1 MKKLLGLAVAIA
13 VSATLSGFGQDP
25 APSGKLF
32 IYSGILRS
40 MDRQARTI
48 TVEDSALSQKFVVP
62 TDTEIIVKDKP
73 KGELSDLM
81 VGDKVQIKYTEDEGA
96 LVAHQISILGL
107 KSPSRR
113 GQPRSRGMED
123 RVGLR

>member
-1 MKKLLGLAVAIA
+1 MKNLLGLAVVVAGVIA
-13 VSATLSGFGQDP
+13 TSVTLSMFGQDP

-48 TVEDSALSQKFVVP
+48 IVEASAISQKFVVP
-62 TDTEIIVKDKP
+62 TDAEITVKDKP
-73 KGELSDLM
+73 KGELTDLM
-81 VGDKVQIKYTEDEGA
+81 IGDGIQVKYTEDDGG

-107 KSPSRR
+107 KSP
-113 GQPRSRGMED
+113 
-123 RVGLR
+123 